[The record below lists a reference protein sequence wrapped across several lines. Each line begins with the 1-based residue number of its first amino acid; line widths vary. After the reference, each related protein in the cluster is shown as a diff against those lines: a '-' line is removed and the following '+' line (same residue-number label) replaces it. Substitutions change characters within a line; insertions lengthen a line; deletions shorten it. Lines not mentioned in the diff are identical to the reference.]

1 MGNDNKEKGC
11 KWFFAKAEGTQ
22 DTGPNNAV
30 QEFFKKNLH
39 DSLVR
44 ESIQN
49 SLDAVNDN
57 SKPVK
62 VVFRFKSISSDG
74 YANLIDID
82 RYIQGCTTM
91 FNTEV
96 SHQRFDPMHQYIQ
109 GLNGNKMFCLEVA
122 DYNTKGMDYEGD
134 DTQKGFYAFVRCVG
148 QSSKESKNAG
158 GSFGFGKAAY
168 FGLSRIGTV
177 LVSTKTTDN
186 KVFFEGVSP
195 LCTNKIGDQKYASV
209 GFYDNNNGQPTY
221 KDEDIPQ
228 MYRREECGSSVFI
241 MGIMESTMMEDQQS
255 MLKSVLQHFW
265 MAIHKAKLEVEFMF
279 EDDVVEVVKAE
290 NLAEIME
297 KNFPD
302 MEDAK
307 SSYKNPRPYFDAV
320 YNTGK
325 DSKHLSFPLRI
336 QTIDNMFSN
345 NRSVNLDDIAPQ
357 DGIMLYILKSKE
369 AKDMILRM
377 RSPLM
382 VVSAKKNNTS
392 YGFYAVLVCKAPL
405 IDAIL
410 RSSENASHNEWD
422 YKNLQSDRRDFAKQ
436 IIKELNDAIQ
446 EALKIAF
453 GSSKTSILDIRGLED
468 YLYVQT
474 TDDDDDDD
482 DKYNEIYG
490 TESGAT
496 KDSGNSPTSEVNP
509 TPDYTTPKAK
519 PASGKVIIGER
530 MRATRN
536 PAGKH
541 LAGRSKRKIKFPG
554 EGLPGHSLPNTSVE
568 QDEDGTDGNYGSA
581 VPVMYRSYAQTIEGS
596 VIHKLIIR
604 SETAVENGL
613 IDIMTV
619 GENNDE
625 RIEIIRSSVGQVR
638 GNAICKLQLDVGKN
652 EIEIQFADNIRH
664 SLKLETYETK

>member
-30 QEFFKKNLH
+30 QEFFKKALH

-49 SLDAVNDN
+49 SLDAVNDKN
-57 SKPVK
+57 SPVK
-62 VVFRFKSISSDG
+62 VVFRYRSISSDG
-74 YANLIDID
+74 YANLIGID
-82 RYIQGCTTM
+82 RHIQGCTTM

-109 GLNGNKMFCLEVA
+109 GLNGNNMYCLEVA

-134 DTQKGFYAFVRCVG
+134 DTEKGFYAFVRCVG
-148 QSSKESKNAG
+148 QSSKDSKNAG

-177 LVSTKTTDN
+177 LVSTKTVNN
-186 KVFFEGVSP
+186 KVFFEGVAP
-195 LCTNKIGDQKYASV
+195 LCTNKIDDQKFASV
-209 GFYDNNNGQPTY
+209 GFYDNNNGRPTD
-221 KDEDIPQ
+221 KEENIPQ

-241 MGIMESTMMEDQQS
+241 MGITESTMMEDQQS

-265 MAIHKAKLEVEFMF
+265 MAIHKAKLEVEFVF
-279 EDDVVEVVKAE
+279 EDNVVDVINAA
-290 NLAEIME
+290 NLVEIME
-297 KNFPD
+297 KTFPY

-307 SSYKNPRPYFDAV
+307 SSYKNPRPYFEAV

-336 QTIDNMFSN
+336 PTIDNILLSN
-345 NRSVNLDDIAPQ
+345 GNINIDEVAPN
-357 DGIMLYILKSKE
+357 DGVMLYILKSKD

-392 YGFYAVLVCKAPL
+392 YGFYAVLVCKGLL

-422 YKNLQSDRRDFAKQ
+422 YKNLPNDKRDFAKQ
-436 IIKELNDAIQ
+436 IIKELNGEIQ
-446 EALKIAF
+446 DALKKAF
-453 GSSKTSILDIRGLED
+453 GGQKSSILDIKGLEE

-482 DKYNEIYG
+482 KYNDIYG
-490 TESGAT
+490 SESGAT
-496 KDSGNSPTSEVNP
+496 KEKGNSPTSEVDP
-509 TPDYTTPKAK
+509 IPDYSTPKSK
-519 PASGKVIIGER
+519 PASGKVIVGER
-530 MRATRN
+530 MRAKRN
-536 PAGKH
+536 SAGTH
-541 LAGRSKRKIKFPG
+541 LAGRSKTKIKLPG
-554 EGLPGHSLPNTSVE
+554 EGIPGHSLPNTSVE
-568 QDEDGTDGNYGSA
+568 KDEEGTEGNYGLA
-581 VPVMYRSYAQTIEGS
+581 IPVVYRSFAQIVDNI

-604 SETAVENGL
+604 SETVVENGL

-625 RIEIIRSSVGQVR
+625 RIEIVRSSVGQVR
-638 GNAICKLQLDVGKN
+638 GNTVYNLHLDIGKN